1 MDKNKIMDKIIS
13 LRFDIDNYMED
24 RDYRKVAEI
33 RKMISSLESSLRDC
47 K

>member
-1 MDKNKIMDKIIS
+1 MDKNKIIDKIVS
-13 LRFDIDNYMED
+13 LRFDMDNYMED

-33 RKMISSLESSLRDC
+33 RKTISNLEASLRDC